1 MPNKKPKIAI
11 VSLTDCEGCMFAILD
26 QGEKFFE
33 LTKKLDVAEFHLIE
47 DLEEKGN
54 YDIAFIEGPPITK
67 ENFNVLKSLRK
78 RSKYVAALGGCAAEG
93 GVNRMKDYHKKTCD
107 PKYVYKNPKGIFN
120 PKVQAIDEIIQVDFK
135 VPGCPI
141 NGEEFIKQVYELL
154 QGRIPQ
160 IPQRPV
166 CYECQIRKIPC
177 LLQKGEP
184 CLGPIILGGCDAVCP
199 NAGMVCQGCRG
210 PLDEIDPDFKKT
222 LRKITTP
229 KRIEE
234 LTEIYG
240 IKDKVKDK
248 LL

>member
-1 MPNKKPKIAI
+1 MADKKPKIAI

-26 QGEKFFE
+26 QGVKFLE
-33 LTKKLDVAEFHLIE
+33 LTKRLDIAEFHLIE
-47 DLEEKGN
+47 DIEDTGS

-67 ENFNVLKSLRK
+67 ENFVCLKSLRA
-78 RSKYVAALGGCAAEG
+78 RSKYVVALGNCAAEG
-93 GVNRMKDYHKKTCD
+93 GVNRMKDYDKKTCD
-107 PKYVYKNPKGIFN
+107 LKHIYKDPKRIFN
-120 PKVQAIDEIIQVDFK
+120 PKVQALDELIKVDFV

-141 NGEEFIKQVYELL
+141 NGEEFIKFVYELL
-154 QGRIPQ
+154 QGNIPK

-184 CLGPIILGGCDAVCP
+184 CLGPIILGGCEAVCP
-199 NAGMVCQGCRG
+199 NAGMICQGCRG
-210 PLDEIDPDFKKT
+210 PLKEIDPDFKKL

>member
-1 MPNKKPKIAI
+1 MADKKPKIAI

-26 QGEKFFE
+26 QGVKFLE
-33 LTKKLDVAEFHLIE
+33 LTKRLDIAEFHLIE
-47 DLEEKGN
+47 DIEDTGS

-67 ENFNVLKSLRK
+67 ENFVRLKSLRA
-78 RSKYVAALGGCAAEG
+78 RSKYVVALGNCAAEG
-93 GVNRMKDYHKKTCD
+93 GVNRMKDYDKKTCD
-107 PKYVYKNPKGIFN
+107 LKHVYKDPKRIFN
-120 PKVQAIDEIIQVDFK
+120 PKVQALDELIKVDFV

-141 NGEEFIKQVYELL
+141 NGEEFIGFVYELL
-154 QGRIPQ
+154 QGNIPK

-166 CYECQIRKIPC
+166 CYECQIKKIPC

-184 CLGPIILGGCDAVCP
+184 CLGPIILGGCEAVCP
-199 NAGMVCQGCRG
+199 NASMICQGCRG
-210 PLDEIDPDFKKT
+210 PLKEIDPDFKKL